1 MTPEEKK
8 AALQT
13 SKIIRSSRKA
23 RGWTQANAA
32 QIIGVSQSALSKIEA
47 GTLIPSVHQWF
58 EFCHHAGIPVDSHIL
73 GHLDRLEPVSLHE
86 KVNTQDFKLKDI
98 YRENAGSSA
107 RSLFPILKWSEQKLG
122 TEKFNQLIKSMGV
135 DPDYFIDFSHPI
147 SLRFFTDFIQ
157 ALKSEGAYR
166 KTDLP
171 KITQLVSDLKTHG
184 LIGSSYLQS
193 ANTESVMRTAFSKSY
208 LYEVNFD
215 YQIEEHSSK
224 KTVFS
229 AKPKDHLKDSRSLH
243 LDLGRDYLCDYR
255 NHYFKNLAS
264 LVHQKSEVKSEEHSC
279 FFKGADRCV
288 HELSYSS
295 ASV

>member
-1 MTPEEKK
+1 VTPEEKK

-13 SKIIRSSRKA
+13 SKIIRASRKA
-23 RGWTQANAA
+23 RGWTQAHAA

-58 EFCHHAGIPVDSHIL
+58 EFCQHAGIPADSHIL
-73 GHLDRLEPVSLHE
+73 GHLDRLEPVTFQERVS
-86 KVNTQDFKLKDI
+86 TQDFKIKEI
-98 YRENAGSSA
+98 YRVNTGSSA
-107 RSLFPILKWSEQKLG
+107 RSLAPLLKWSEQKLG
-122 TEKFNQLIKSMGV
+122 TEKLNQLLKSMGV

-157 ALKSEGAYR
+157 ALKTEGAYR

-171 KITQLVSDLKTHG
+171 KITQFVSDLKTHG

-193 ANTESVMRTAFSKSY
+193 ASPESVLKTAFSKSY
-208 LYEVNFD
+208 LYELNFD

-229 AKPKDHLKDSRSLH
+229 AKPKDHLKDSRQLH

-264 LVHQKSEVKSEEHSC
+264 LVQQKSEVKSEEHSC
-279 FFKGADRCV
+279 FYKGADRCV

-295 ASV
+295 ASL